1 MFTSIKNLHVCSEHY
16 ETEQIVKTLSGIKRL
31 AYGTVQQYFCMQ
43 FEEVQINAVKGRMR
57 GENKKLAMTAWT
69 NFPPKFRVS
78 TDISLK
84 DHDYVPKEKKVHKE
98 EAFKE
103 KE

>member
-1 MFTSIKNLHVCSEHY
+1 M
-16 ETEQIVKTLSGIKRL
+16 
-31 AYGTVQQYFCMQ
+31 
-43 FEEVQINAVKGRMR
+43 KGRMR
-57 GENKKLAMTAWT
+57 GENKTLAMTAWT

>member
-1 MFTSIKNLHVCSEHY
+1 MDELPAKI
-16 ETEQIVKTLSGIKRL
+16 
-31 AYGTVQQYFCMQ
+31 
-43 FEEVQINAVKGRMR
+43 
-57 GENKKLAMTAWT
+57 
-69 NFPPKFRVS
+69 FRVS

-103 KE
+103 KEQVTVSCQIDIDLQQVDDMKKNFIDVES

>member
-1 MFTSIKNLHVCSEHY
+1 MDELPAKIFH
-16 ETEQIVKTLSGIKRL
+16 
-31 AYGTVQQYFCMQ
+31 
-43 FEEVQINAVKGRMR
+43 
-57 GENKKLAMTAWT
+57 
-69 NFPPKFRVS
+69 VS

>member
-1 MFTSIKNLHVCSEHY
+1 MDELPAKI
-16 ETEQIVKTLSGIKRL
+16 
-31 AYGTVQQYFCMQ
+31 
-43 FEEVQINAVKGRMR
+43 
-57 GENKKLAMTAWT
+57 
-69 NFPPKFRVS
+69 FRVS

-103 KE
+103 RSRWLFLAK